1 MKVIVLGAGVVGV
14 ATAYYLARSG
24 HEVVVIDRRDGV
36 ALETSFANG
45 GQISANHTTPWAT
58 PGTPRKALR
67 WIGRTDAPLLFHLRF
82 DPALFSWLARF
93 LGNCTTERMRAN
105 IRRAMRLALY
115 SRRELIRLREREH
128 LEYDQ
133 VTRGILHVFRS
144 KADFD
149 EALPQVELMNRMGCF
164 RHVID
169 VEESVAIEPALAKV
183 AGSLVGGIYSPDDE
197 SGDAYKFTRALAEI
211 CKSLGTT
218 FRFATQVHGLAV
230 EAGRIAGV
238 ETGAGRL
245 EADAYVV
252 CAGSYSPLLLKPIGI
267 RLPVYPAKGYSVT
280 IPVGGDDSGAPV
292 VSLIDDEV
300 KMVYSRLGNRL
311 RAAGTAEFAGYDDS
325 VNEARARFLLAKTMS
340 LFPECGDPAQAEF
353 WAGLRPSTPDGSP
366 AIGRTRYPNLFLNTG
381 HGTLGWTMA
390 CGSGRVVA
398 DIVSGLEPEMDVDE
412 LSIARF
418 G

>member
-14 ATAYYLARSG
+14 ATAYYLARAG
-24 HEVVVIDRRDGV
+24 HEVVVVERRDGV
-36 ALETSFANG
+36 GLETSFANG

-67 WIGRTDAPLLFHLRF
+67 WLGRTDAPLLFHLRF
-82 DPALFSWLARF
+82 DPALFAWLARF
-93 LGNCTTERMRAN
+93 LANCTAERMRAN

-115 SRRELIRLREREH
+115 SRRELMALREREG

-144 KADFD
+144 RTDLD
-149 EALPQVELMNRMGCF
+149 EALPQVELMNRMGCV

-169 VEESVAIEPALAKV
+169 VDECVDIEPALAPV
-183 AGSLVGGIYSPDDE
+183 QGSLVGGIYSPDDE
-197 SGDAYKFTRALAEI
+197 SGDAYKFTSALA
-211 CKSLGTT
+211 SLCEGLGAT
-218 FRFATQVHGLAV
+218 FRFGTPIRAIVAEG
-230 EAGRIAGV
+230 GRIAGI
-238 ETGAGRL
+238 ETAAGRL
-245 EADAYVV
+245 SADAYVV
-252 CAGSYSPLLLKPIGI
+252 AAGSYSPLLLKPVGV

-280 IPVGGDDSGAPV
+280 IPIGGDGAGAPT

-325 VNEARARFLLAKTMS
+325 VNEPRARFLLAKAMS
-340 LFPECGDPAQAEF
+340 LFPHCGDPARAEF
-353 WAGLRPSTPDGSP
+353 WAGLRPATPDGSP
-366 AIGRTRYPNLFLNTG
+366 VIGRTRYPNLFLNTG

-398 DIVSGLEPEMDVDE
+398 DIVSGVEPEMAVDE
-412 LSIARF
+412 LSIDRF

>member
-14 ATAYYLARSG
+14 ATAYYLALAG
-24 HEVVVIDRRDGV
+24 HEVVVVDRRDGV

-67 WIGRTDAPLLFHLRF
+67 WTGRTDAPLLFHLRF
-82 DPALFSWLARF
+82 DPALFAWLVRF
-93 LGNCTTERMRAN
+93 LANCTTERMRAN

-115 SRRELIRLREREH
+115 SRRALIALRESTD
-128 LEYDQ
+128 LQYDQ

-144 KADFD
+144 QADFD
-149 EALPQVELMNRMGCF
+149 EALPQVELMNRMGCV

-169 VEESVAIEPALAKV
+169 VDECIGIEPALAPVKD
-183 AGSLVGGIYSPDDE
+183 SLVGGIYSPGDE
-197 SGDAYKFTRALAEI
+197 SGDAYKFTSALAKLCEGFGV
-211 CKSLGTT
+211 S
-218 FRFATQVHGLAV
+218 FRFATPVRALVV
-230 EAGRIAGV
+230 EGGRVAGV

-245 EADAYVV
+245 TADAYVV
-252 CAGSYSPLLLKPIGI
+252 AAGSYSPLLLKPIGI

-280 IPVGGDDSGAPV
+280 IPVDGDGSGAPV

-311 RAAGTAEFAGYDDS
+311 RAAGTAEFIGYDDS
-325 VNEARARFLLAKTMS
+325 INEQRARFLLAKAIS
-340 LFPECGDPAQAEF
+340 LFPHCGDPAQAEF
-353 WAGLRPSTPDGSP
+353 WAGLRPATPDGSP
-366 AIGRTRYPNLFLNTG
+366 VIGRTRYPNLFLNTG

-398 DIVSGLEPEMDVDE
+398 DIVSGIEPEMAVDE
-412 LSIARF
+412 LSIDRF

>member
-14 ATAYYLARSG
+14 ATAYYLARAG
-24 HEVVVIDRRDGV
+24 HEVVVVDRRDGV
-36 ALETSFANG
+36 GLETSFANG

-67 WIGRTDAPLLFHLRF
+67 WLGRTDAPLLFHLRF
-82 DPALFSWLARF
+82 DPALFAWLARF
-93 LGNCTTERMRAN
+93 LANCTNERMRAN

-115 SRRELIRLREREH
+115 SRRELIALREREG

-144 KADFD
+144 QKDLD
-149 EALPQVELMNRMGCF
+149 EALPQVELMNRMGCV

-169 VEESVAIEPALAKV
+169 VDECLGIEPALSPV
-183 AGSLVGGIYSPDDE
+183 RDGLVGGIYSPDDE
-197 SGDAYKFTRALAEI
+197 SGDAYKFTSALARLSEGLGATFR
-211 CKSLGTT
+211 LGT
-218 FRFATQVHGLAV
+218 AV
-230 EAGRIAGV
+230 GAIVAEGGRIAGV
-238 ETGAGRL
+238 QTGAGRIT
-245 EADAYVV
+245 ADACVV
-252 CAGSYSPLLLKPIGI
+252 AAGSYSPLLLKPVGV

-280 IPVGGDDSGAPV
+280 IPIEGDGSGAPT

-311 RAAGTAEFAGYDDS
+311 RAAGTAEFAGYDDG
-325 VNEARARFLLAKTMS
+325 VDEPRARFLLAKAMS
-340 LFPECGDPAQAEF
+340 LFPHCGDPAKAEF
-353 WAGLRPSTPDGSP
+353 WAGLRPATPDGSP
-366 AIGRTRYPNLFLNTG
+366 VIGRTRYPNLFLNTG

-390 CGSGRVVA
+390 CGSGRIVA
-398 DIVSGLEPEMDVDE
+398 DIVSGVEPEMAVDD
-412 LSIARF
+412 LAIDRF

>member
-14 ATAYYLARSG
+14 ATAYYLARAG
-24 HEVVVIDRRDGV
+24 HEVVVLDRREGV

-82 DPALFSWLARF
+82 DPALVSWLARF
-93 LGNCTTERMRAN
+93 LANCTAERMRAN

-115 SRRELIRLREREH
+115 SRRELLRLRERES

-144 KADFD
+144 SADFD
-149 EALPQVELMNRMGCF
+149 EALPQVELMNRMGCI

-169 VEESVAIEPALAKV
+169 VEEAVAIEPALVPVKA
-183 AGSLVGGIYSPDDE
+183 SLVGGIYSPDDE
-197 SGDAYKFTRALAEI
+197 SGDAYKFTKALAGI
-211 CKSLGTT
+211 CEDLGAG
-218 FRFATQVHGLAV
+218 FRFATPVRGLIA
-230 EAGRIAGV
+230 EGGRIAGV
-238 ETGAGRL
+238 DAGADRL

-252 CAGSYSPLLLKPIGI
+252 SVGSYSPLLLKSAGI

-280 IPVGGDDSGAPV
+280 IPVGGDGSGAPT

-325 VNEARARFLLAKTMS
+325 VNEARARFLLAKAMS
-340 LFPECGDPAQAEF
+340 LFPHCGDPAQAEF

-366 AIGRTRYPNLFLNTG
+366 VIGRTRYPNLFLNTG

-390 CGSGRVVA
+390 CGSGR
-398 DIVSGLEPEMDVDE
+398 IVSDLVSGIEPEMEVEE